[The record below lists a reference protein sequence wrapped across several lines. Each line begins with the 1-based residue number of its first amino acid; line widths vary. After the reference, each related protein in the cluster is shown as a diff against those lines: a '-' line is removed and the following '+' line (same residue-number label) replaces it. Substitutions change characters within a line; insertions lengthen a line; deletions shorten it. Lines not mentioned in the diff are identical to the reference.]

1 MRQLMEFSL
10 ARALCIASVLSAPT
24 IFPSWGHA
32 RDLVLAE
39 PVHYVGFLPVY
50 VAQKKGY
57 FKDEGI
63 DLRISTMDGPT
74 MIPAVVSG
82 QAFGLTASVDRN
94 AQAKVAGKEV
104 KAVVN
109 LNARANIYLMAR
121 KDLMPV
127 QGDLANFLKGKRI
140 AVTAFGGTPNNML
153 RYLLTQWK
161 LDPRRD
167 VTLVEVNSQ
176 PVVLVTVGANQAEVG
191 VSAEP
196 FISQGV
202 RKGTWG
208 QPIYAAKDLGPY
220 ADTAISVNGDTIR
233 KEPQVVRGL
242 VKAVMRGLIYTNNHR
257 SEMVEFAKAE
267 FPTASQEDL
276 EASLERAFADQIYSA
291 DGFIPPA
298 AWTMGEAVVRQAGIL
313 KQDVGYDDVIDMQFV
328 KAVQSELHLK
338 PTP

>member
-1 MRQLMEFSL
+1 MRRLVLTSL
-10 ARALCIASVLSAPT
+10 ARGLCAVPLLAT
-24 IFPSWGHA
+24 LAMFPSSSHA
-32 RDLVLAE
+32 RDVVLAE
-39 PVHYVGFLPVY
+39 PVHYVGFLPIY

-57 FKDEGI
+57 FKEEGI
-63 DLRISTMDGPT
+63 DLQISTMDGAA
-74 MIPAVVSG
+74 MIPSVVSG

-94 AQAKVAGKEV
+94 AQAKVGGKEV

-109 LNARANIYLMAR
+109 LNGRANIYLMAR

-127 QGDLANFLKGKRI
+127 RGDIASFLKGKRI

-161 LDPRRD
+161 LEPGKD

-176 PVVLVTVGANQAEVG
+176 PVVLVTVGANQADVG

-202 RKGTWG
+202 GKGVWG

-220 ADTAISVNGDTIR
+220 ADTAISVSGDNIR
-233 KEPQVVRGL
+233 KEPQLVRGL
-242 VKAVMRGLIYTNNHR
+242 VKAVMRGLIYTNSHA

-267 FPTASQEDL
+267 FPTASREDL
-276 EASLERAFADQIYSA
+276 QASLDRTFADQVYST
-291 DGFIPPA
+291 DGFIPLE
-298 AWTMGEAVVRQAGIL
+298 AWTTGEAVVRQAGIL
-313 KQDVGYDDVIDMQFV
+313 KQPVSYDDVIDMQFV
-328 KAVQSELHLK
+328 KDVQKELNIK
-338 PTP
+338 

>member
-1 MRQLMEFSL
+1 MHRSIQAYFARTLCAVSAL
-10 ARALCIASVLSAPT
+10 ATLAV
-24 IFPSWGHA
+24 FPSASRA
-32 RDLVLAE
+32 RDMVLAE
-39 PVHYVGFLPVY
+39 PVHYVGFLPIY

-63 DLRISTMDGPT
+63 DLQISTMDGAA
-74 MIPAVVSG
+74 MIPSVVSG

-109 LNARANIYLMAR
+109 LNGRANIYLMAR

-127 QGDLANFLKGKRI
+127 SGDIASFLKGKRI

-161 LDPRRD
+161 LEPGKD

-176 PVVLVTVGANQAEVG
+176 PVVLVTVGANQADVG

-202 RKGTWG
+202 GKGIWG

-220 ADTAISVNGDTIR
+220 ADTAISVSGDNIR
-233 KEPQVVRGL
+233 KEPALVRGL
-242 VKAVMRGLIYTNNHR
+242 VKAVMRGLIYTNSHAA
-257 SEMVEFAKAE
+257 EMVDFAKAE
-267 FPTASQEDL
+267 FPTASRDDL
-276 EASLERAFADQIYSA
+276 QASLDRTFADQVYST
-291 DGFIPPA
+291 DGFIPPE
-298 AWTMGEAVVRQAGIL
+298 AWTTGEAVVRQAGIL
-313 KQDVGYDDVIDMQFV
+313 KQPVGYDEVIDMQFV
-328 KAVQSELHLK
+328 KDVQKELKLK
-338 PTP
+338 